1 MWTNYDSKMNWKSKW
16 GRGAQAPGMRHFLVF
31 VLLTSLALR
40 AAAETKAEV
49 AAATNAWVEAFA
61 SHDAERI
68 TALYAPDA
76 IFWGTTSPTLRDTP
90 ALIREY
96 FENLKGRPTVRIEL
110 DEQHIRI
117 YGDTAINTGRYT
129 VHEVRDGQPTARPLR
144 FSFTYRRHEG
154 RWLIVDHHSS
164 AMPPPLR

>member
-1 MWTNYDSKMNWKSKW
+1 LFI
-16 GRGAQAPGMRHFLVF
+16 G
-31 VLLTSLALR
+31 LALR
-40 AAAETKAEV
+40 ASAEPKDDV
-49 AAATNAWVEAFA
+49 AAATNEWIEAFA
-61 SHDAERI
+61 SHDAGKI
-68 TALYAPDA
+68 AALYAPDA
-76 IFWGTTSPTLRDTP
+76 IFWGTTSPVIRDTP

-129 VHEVRDGQPTARPLR
+129 VHEVRDGQPTVRPLR

-164 AMPPPLR
+164 ALPAPR